1 MNGHAIHTRQQ
12 VGSERFGES
21 SLFSLHL
28 DLFLQELSLFLICR
42 GTDVG
47 IVDDWVIL
55 TGGKLEVTWCTR
67 YLVGQDAFA
76 PKAERVSVIR
86 DETFA
91 SWAER
96 WSECLAPSLLS
107 DSRPIDLV

>member
-1 MNGHAIHTRQQ
+1 VVHT
-12 VGSERFGES
+12 
-21 SLFSLHL
+21 
-28 DLFLQELSLFLICR
+28 
-42 GTDVG
+42 
-47 IVDDWVIL
+47 
-55 TGGKLEVTWCTR
+55 

-96 WSECLAPSLLS
+96 WSECLAPSPSVILAPLTLCKY
-107 DSRPIDLV
+107 I